1 MGSEG
6 MSAADVAAVTGGNR
20 NGYGFGSDGAF
31 WLLVLLLF
39 GGYGGFGGNR
49 GGGFMGAEVQR
60 GFDQQ
65 ATQAGLSGIQA
76 QLSNGFMS
84 AEVAECNRQMNTI
97 QTLGGLGLAN
107 VQSFNQVNNSIRDVI
122 NNDNRLAQNLMDKLC
137 QLELDAV
144 KNENTKLL
152 AEKAGLQAVIDN
164 RNQTDNIVER
174 VLRAIGGN
182 GNCSCGYN
190 F

>member
-1 MGSEG
+1 
-6 MSAADVAAVTGGNR
+6 MSNIQTQLA
-20 NGYGFGSDGAF
+20 NG
-31 WLLVLLLF
+31 L
-39 GGYGGFGGNR
+39 
-49 GGGFMGAEVQR
+49 
-60 GFDQQ
+60 
-65 ATQAGLSGIQA
+65 
-76 QLSNGFMS
+76 MS
-84 AEVAECNRQMNTI
+84 AEVAACNRQMNTI

-122 NNDNRLAQNLMDKLC
+122 DNDNRLAQNLMDKLC

-182 GNCSCGYN
+182 GNCACGYN

>member
-6 MSAADVAAVTGGNR
+6 MSATDALALTGGNR
-20 NGYGFGSDGAF
+20 NGYGFGQDGAF

-39 GGYGGFGGNR
+39 GYGGFGGNR
-49 GGGFMGAEVQR
+49 GGGPMGAEIQR

-65 ATQAGLSGIQA
+65 ATQAGLNNIQM
-76 QLSNGFMS
+76 QLANSFMN
-84 AEVAECNRQMNTI
+84 AEVAECGRQMNVI

-107 VQSFNQVNNSIRDVI
+107 VQSFNQVNSSIRDVI
-122 NNDNRLAQNLMDKLC
+122 DNDNRLAQNLMDKLC

-152 AEKAGLQAVIDN
+152 AEKAGLQAIIDN

-182 GNCSCGYN
+182 CNCSCGYS